1 MQKLGFE
8 LKTDGTVYITREG
21 NEVKLQCYSG
31 KWHKFVGSNGY
42 YYGENGGLYSSS
54 SSSCVPDVL
63 DIVAVKIKPQLHVP
77 EGIAVAHHHAES
89 MLEYAKDAATTDKPW
104 LLWETYYYSQWD
116 DLCSNPIWSIQC
128 QYRRKP
134 KQKPMIKIGEFT
146 VPQPMKVKPKLSQ
159 QYFVV
164 MMGRKSGMYIWVN
177 DDSDNE
183 FFNNGRCYETKEEA
197 DQVGKALVSLLTQ

>member
-8 LKTDGTVYITREG
+8 LKTDGTVYLTREG
-21 NEVKLQCYSG
+21 REVTLTPHTG
-31 KWHKFVGSNGY
+31 NWHKFNASNHF
-42 YYGENGGLYSSS
+42 YYGENGGLYSDGGTSQR
-54 SSSCVPDVL
+54 
-63 DIVAVKIKPQLHVP
+63 DIVSVKVTSHP
-77 EGIAVAHHHAES
+77 HAEL
-89 MLEYAKDAATTDKPW
+89 MLEYANDAKTTDKPW
-104 LLWETYYYSQWD
+104 LLWETYYHSQWD

-146 VPQPMKVKPKLSQ
+146 VPQPMKVKPELSQ

-164 MMGRKSGMYIWVN
+164 MLSSETIMYNWVN
-177 DDSDNE
+177 DYSDNE
-183 FFNNGRCYETKEEA
+183 FFNNGRCYETREEA